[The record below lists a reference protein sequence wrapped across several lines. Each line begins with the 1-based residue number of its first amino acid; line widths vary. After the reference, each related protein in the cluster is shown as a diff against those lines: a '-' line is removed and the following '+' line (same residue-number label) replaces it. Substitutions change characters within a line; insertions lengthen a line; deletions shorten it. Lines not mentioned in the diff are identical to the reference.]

1 MLDEYGNAIKQLSAA
16 NIFPG
21 DMLLKNFGVTRHGRV
36 IFYDYDELQRVTDCA
51 FRDLPT
57 ASGDEETSGEP
68 WFYVGENDIFPEEW
82 LPFLGLSGRLR
93 EVFLQVHG
101 ALLTGRFWR
110 EIQGRIREGEIKDIY
125 PYREEQRL
133 VHGYA

>member
-1 MLDEYGNAIKQLSAA
+1 
-16 NIFPG
+16 
-21 DMLLKNFGVTRHGRV
+21 
-36 IFYDYDELQRVTDCA
+36 
-51 FRDLPT
+51 
-57 ASGDEETSGEP
+57 
-68 WFYVGENDIFPEEW
+68 VGENDIFPEEW

-101 ALLTGRFWR
+101 ALLTARFWR